1 MPSRIAGD
9 PDQFRFRSE
18 RQAGARSVIRT
29 IGGIAAPRSYT
40 TGDQAESTSGGS
52 GSGGGFGNLVGVVG
66 GGTDGEIPD
75 AGDPDTGQRVA
86 ICGNCVCDSLI
97 DIAGA

>member
-1 MPSRIAGD
+1 MAHIAGD
-9 PDQFRFRSE
+9 PDLFRFRSE
-18 RQAGARSVIRT
+18 RRAGSRSVIRT

-52 GSGGGFGNLVGVVG
+52 GSGGGFGNLIGVVA
-66 GGTDGEIPD
+66 GGTDGETPD
-75 AGDPDTGQRVA
+75 VGDPDTGQRVA
-86 ICGNCVCDSLI
+86 ICGYCVCDSAI